1 MIPTVNN
8 NIFNYNDDK
17 ILNIFTDYGYITL
30 LYSSEGYY
38 NEPNIYSSDTPSSSI
53 IIQNN
58 SIYSSETAD
67 VYAFYL
73 TITGNVNLTL
83 VNGSYSYINNTLNSE
98 NNISVNN
105 NIITVITTSSISY
118 SGNGS
123 IAGYVINFYR

>member
-17 ILNIFTDYGYITL
+17 ILNIFTENGNIT
-30 LYSSEGYY
+30 LYSSQGYY
-38 NEPNIYSSDTPSSSI
+38 NEPNMYSSDTPSSSI
-53 IIQNN
+53 ILQNN

-73 TITGNVNLTL
+73 TITGSVDLTL
-83 VNGSYSYINNTLNSE
+83 VNGSYSYINNTINSE
-98 NNISVNN
+98 NNISIND